1 LWLRGVSVTQGPRPI
16 THRRIKDGTL
26 HASASIAETDLK
38 ENAVKRFLFATLQA
52 LVFLAVPVVATAQ
65 QALVSDPEVYEKD
78 HFRKECKVAEFD
90 ADFITRLDINNDG
103 LIDAVTNRG
112 ALTCDG
118 EKARSCNEDGCPY
131 NFYVQV
137 KEGGYLM
144 IATATIYSYEFVKR
158 FGNMVFA
165 FKMHPRYCERT
176 DSEPCLMTVRVRGT
190 KFVTISS
197 K

>member
-1 LWLRGVSVTQGPRPI
+1 MI
-16 THRRIKDGTL
+16 YAF
-26 HASASIAETDLK
+26 ASLAETDLK
-38 ENAVKRFLFATLQA
+38 ENAVKRLLVVTLQA
-52 LVFLAVPVVATAQ
+52 LVLLFVPVVALAQ
-65 QALVSDPEVYEKD
+65 QELVSDPEIYEKD
-78 HFRKECKVAEFD
+78 HFRTECKVAEFGEG
-90 ADFITRLDINNDG
+90 FITRLDINNDG
-103 LIDAVTNRG
+103 LMDAITNRG

-118 EKARSCNEDGCPY
+118 EKARSCGDDGCPY

-144 IATATIYSYEFVKR
+144 IATATIYSYDFVQR
-158 FGNMVFA
+158 FGNMVFE
-165 FKMHPRYCERT
+165 FKMHPRFCERT